1 MRSQPIP
8 KRKETQRPTVIDLQ
22 QPPKG
27 VAMRTVIFVEM
38 GGMSPEQFALLA
50 TRFVQE
56 YQNPTRGDH
65 YICPVQNGQ
74 IQCDP
79 YYESEFL
86 DIVHKTCEIKDGQI
100 VLKDGITPV
109 HITREFVGS

>member
-22 QPPKG
+22 SPPKG

-38 GGMSPEQFALLA
+38 AGMSPEQFAMLA
-50 TRFVQE
+50 GKFANEFQG
-56 YQNPTRGDH
+56 PTRGDH
-65 YICPVQNGQ
+65 YFCPVKDGQ

-79 YYESEFL
+79 YYEEEFL
-86 DIVHKTCEIKDGQI
+86 EIVKKTCEIRDGQI
-100 VLKDGITPV
+100 VLKGEITPIKIV
-109 HITREFVGS
+109 REFVGS